1 MKYKDEI
8 LKIEHYK
15 DKIIKDL
22 IKKGMPP
29 NDEIINSRV
38 KNIDT
43 FLSIYKNIKASSK
56 EKFKTKDY
64 NQEINNICKD
74 LEFLYILLYELTV
87 REYESL
93 YSFTESNLRELE
105 GMAKTHFLRS
115 RIETETSFLGK
126 TVLFKDSQFLEVTK
140 DSDTYISLGEIQ
152 LRKGSRI
159 AWLIDSDIDKSKTLL
174 ILKKDGELLY
184 IGENSF
190 ISDTYKMPGNKII
203 EQYVYSMDDSQSVQ
217 NGFEILISETTISTE
232 KDYKIYGGQNELT
245 LIEGNGIISS
255 IKKNSEGFEISS
267 EKSGI
272 IEFYISNSSYIN
284 FGFSKAPA
292 RKSFEGISIEK
303 PLTIQKVNIEIEHGL
318 DLIIETNGEIFATE
332 ERGIVKENRLYYPRR
347 TAARDFLILEEK
359 KGEYESYDAV
369 VKIFDDPELREIRSI
384 VIKEIEE

>member
-1 MKYKDEI
+1 MIYKDEI
-8 LKIEHYK
+8 LKIEYYK
-15 DKIIKDL
+15 DKIVKDL

-43 FLSIYKNIKASSK
+43 FLSVHKTIKAEPK
-56 EKFKTKDY
+56 ERFNTKDY
-64 NQEINNICKD
+64 NQEISNICKD

-87 REYESL
+87 REYEAL

-115 RIETETSFLGK
+115 KIETETSFLGK

-140 DSDTYISLGEIQ
+140 DSDTYISLGEVQ
-152 LRKGSRI
+152 LRQGSRI
-159 AWLIDSDIDKSKTLL
+159 AWLIDANIDKSKALL
-174 ILKKDGELLY
+174 ILEKGEELLY

-203 EQYVYSMDDSQSVQ
+203 EQYVYSMDASQNVE
-217 NGFEILISETTISTE
+217 NGFEILISETSISIE
-232 KDYKIYGGQNELT
+232 KSYKIYGGKNELT
-245 LIEGNGIISS
+245 LIEGNGIINS
-255 IKKNSEGFEISS
+255 IKKNNEGFEISS
-267 EKSGI
+267 NKSGI
-272 IEFYISNSSYIN
+272 IEFYVSNSNYIN
-284 FGFSKAPA
+284 FGFSKAPT
-292 RKSFEGISIEK
+292 RKSFEGISIDK
-303 PLTIQKVNIEIEHGL
+303 PLTIQKVNIEIEYGI

-332 ERGIVKENRLYYPRR
+332 EMGIIKDSRLYYPRK

-359 KGEYESYDAV
+359 KGEYESYNAV
-369 VKIFDDPELREIRSI
+369 VKIFDDPEVREIRSI